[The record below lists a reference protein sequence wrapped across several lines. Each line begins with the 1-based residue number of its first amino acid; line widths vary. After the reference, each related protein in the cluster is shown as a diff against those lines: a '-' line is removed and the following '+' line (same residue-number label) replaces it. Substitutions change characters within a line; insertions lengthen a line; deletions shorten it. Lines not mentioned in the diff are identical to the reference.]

1 MTGNIHSIQTLGTVD
16 GPGVRC
22 VVFFQGC
29 PLRCAC
35 CHNPDTWKK
44 GEGTPFTAEELLE
57 KILRIKPYFGKDG
70 GVTLSGGEP
79 LLQPEFAAELL
90 QLCRQ
95 NGIHTALDTSGCI
108 FNDHSKKLI
117 ELSDLILLDIKFKN
131 EDLYQNYTG
140 GSLKTVLEFLRFSKS
155 MKKTVWIRQV
165 ILPGINDAEQDIT
178 ELCELLKP
186 FQCIEKLELL
196 PFRKLCLE
204 KYRMLGIPFVFET
217 LPEADPQAVVELQAL
232 VNQYYKTKKRMG

>member
-16 GPGVRC
+16 GPGIRC

-35 CHNPDTWKK
+35 CHNPDAWDE
-44 GEGTPFTAEELLE
+44 GGGTPFTPKEVFD
-57 KILRIKPYFGKDG
+57 KILRIKPYFGKGG

-79 LLQPEFAAELL
+79 LMQPEFTFELL
-90 QLCRQ
+90 KLCKE

-108 FNDHSKKLI
+108 FNDAAKNLI
-117 ELSDLILLDIKFKN
+117 GLSDLILLDIKFKN
-131 EDLYQNYTG
+131 TFLYQKYTG
-140 GSLKTVLEFLRFSKS
+140 GSMDTVLRFLQYANDNNKR
-155 MKKTVWIRQV
+155 VWIRQV
-165 ILPGINDAEQDIT
+165 ILPGINDTKQDIT

-186 FQCIEKLELL
+186 FRSIEKLELL

-204 KYRMLGIPFVFET
+204 KYQMLGIPFAFEA
-217 LPEADPQAVVELQAL
+217 LPEADPLKVAALQNFADERL
-232 VNQYYKTKKRMG
+232 FHNNII